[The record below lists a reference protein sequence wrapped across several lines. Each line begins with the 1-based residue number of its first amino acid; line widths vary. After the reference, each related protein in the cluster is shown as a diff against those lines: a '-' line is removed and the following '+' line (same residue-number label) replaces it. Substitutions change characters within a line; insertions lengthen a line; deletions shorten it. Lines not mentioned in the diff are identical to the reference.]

1 MRGIHKHPRSTAIMD
16 GPNKSGHDG
25 EGWNGAATPCLLA
38 SVLGLGVFRDA
49 RLGWTPG
56 GLSAEGPMTP
66 EPFGLRVSRAAAD
79 VS

>member
-1 MRGIHKHPRSTAIMD
+1 MGGRGRKQSSGLAQQFRSQPQGNETYGFFPLD
-16 GPNKSGHDG
+16 PFL
-25 EGWNGAATPCLLA
+25 P
-38 SVLGLGVFRDA
+38 FRDA